1 MPKYSINQF
10 SRDMNQLGG
19 MIENFYSG
27 KMKGGDNTLKNKSM
41 KNIAILE
48 QDVKQLEKNI
58 TKLNKSMTK
67 SNSSIKTKSN
77 SSIKTKS
84 ITKSKNKSNVRHFKI
99 ETVEGKPYTFEGRYS
114 GREPKLAARKV
125 VKHIC
130 EKLNMGKG
138 CKINSF
144 EIKETTRG
152 SSKKVYGPY
161 TSNYVKLDK
170 PRILTFKKT
179 GAKINQTHAYI
190 IKLKK

>member
-67 SNSSIKTKSN
+67 SNSSIKTKSM
-77 SSIKTKS
+77 
-84 ITKSKNKSNVRHFKI
+84 TKSKNKSNVRHFKI

>member
-1 MPKYSINQF
+1 MPKYCLEQF
-10 SRDMNQLGG
+10 NNDMTQLGG

-27 KMKGGDNTLKNKSM
+27 KMKGGENTMKNKSM

-67 SNSSIKTKSN
+67 SNSSIKTKSM
-77 SSIKTKS
+77 TKL
-84 ITKSKNKSNVRHFKI
+84 KNKSNVRHFKI

>member
-1 MPKYSINQF
+1 MPKYCLEQF
-10 SRDMNQLGG
+10 NNDMTQLGG

-27 KMKGGDNTLKNKSM
+27 KMKGGENTIKNKSM

-67 SNSSIKTKSN
+67 SNSSMKTKSMTSLN

-84 ITKSKNKSNVRHFKI
+84 KNKSNIRHFKI

-144 EIKETTRG
+144 EIKEITRG

>member
-67 SNSSIKTKSN
+67 SNSSIKTKSM
-77 SSIKTKS
+77 TK
-84 ITKSKNKSNVRHFKI
+84 
-99 ETVEGKPYTFEGRYS
+99 
-114 GREPKLAARKV
+114 
-125 VKHIC
+125 
-130 EKLNMGKG
+130 
-138 CKINSF
+138 
-144 EIKETTRG
+144 
-152 SSKKVYGPY
+152 
-161 TSNYVKLDK
+161 
-170 PRILTFKKT
+170 
-179 GAKINQTHAYI
+179 
-190 IKLKK
+190 